1 MNLPLLNLFPKS
13 FLKKAADFNG
23 KFFPGL
29 ENLTRES
36 IENIINFPK
45 NIDNSKAK
53 KDLGLTISPL
63 DKTVKDSING

>member
-1 MNLPLLNLFPKS
+1 MNLPLLSLFPKS

-23 KFFPGL
+23 RFFPGL
-29 ENLTRES
+29 ENLTKES

-45 NIDNSKAK
+45 ILITAK
-53 KDLGLTISPL
+53 QKGFRTHNKSS

>member
-1 MNLPLLNLFPKS
+1 MNLPILNLFPKS

-29 ENLTRES
+29 ENLTKES

-63 DKTVKDSING
+63 DKTVKDSIYG